1 MIPDKWCWA
10 RLNTV
15 AINHDSLR
23 KPVNSEERKK
33 RKSGKITSEVFPYY
47 GATGQVD
54 IIDKYLLDGVFVL
67 LGEDAAPF
75 LDKKAP
81 KAYIVNGKVWVNNHA
96 HILQSM
102 ILSEYL
108 LHCLNATDYLNYV
121 YGTTRLKLTQENMNR
136 ILIPVAP
143 LNEQNKIVDMI
154 QSISNSISHITELV
168 R

>member
-1 MIPDKWCWA
+1 M
-10 RLNTV
+10 
-15 AINHDSLR
+15 R

-33 RKSGKITSEVFPYY
+33 RKSGKILSELFPYY

-54 IIDKYLLDGVFVL
+54 TIDDYLFNGVFVL

-75 LDKKAP
+75 LDKTAP

-102 ILSEYL
+102 ITPEYL

-136 ILIPVAP
+136 ILVPVAP
-143 LNEQNKIVDMI
+143 ISEQNKIVEI
-154 QSISNSISHITELV
+154 VQSILNSISYITEIV
-168 R
+168 S